1 VELYTAFQLVDA
13 LTINIYSSGNIYQMN
28 TPIDDIVKETKAAF
42 VIAKSDG
49 VLDVAEVISI
59 AVELSQKLQKLANL
73 SGSEKKSLLLH
84 VLKKG
89 LDTSGGLE
97 SLPGFASASA
107 EQRQAMEDQLLT
119 AASTAIDAIV
129 AAASGKLD
137 LRKPSSWKACLPL
150 CLSAAQVVLP
160 AKDQAYLKEASKFAD
175 KLIEK
180 GDGVTTEDVVTA
192 VLEAAPVKEVVAA
205 APAAVT
211 PVVAAAAASIPGTVQ
226 SEKKGGATDKK
237 K

>member
-1 VELYTAFQLVDA
+1 
-13 LTINIYSSGNIYQMN
+13 MN

-49 VLDVAEVISI
+49 VLDAAEVISI
-59 AVELSQKLQKLANL
+59 AVDLSQKLQKIASL

-97 SLPGFASASA
+97 SLPGFATATT
-107 EQRQAMEDQLLT
+107 EEKQAMENQLLT

-137 LRKPSSWKACLPL
+137 LKKPSSWKACLPL

-160 AKDQAYLKEASKFAD
+160 AKDQVYLKEASKFAD

-180 GDGVTTEDVVTA
+180 GDGVSTEDVVTA
-192 VLEAAPVKEVVAA
+192 VLEAAPVKEA
-205 APAAVT
+205 
-211 PVVAAAAASIPGTVQ
+211 VAAAASVPGTVS
-226 SEKKGGATDKK
+226 SEKKPSVTDKK
-237 K
+237 Q